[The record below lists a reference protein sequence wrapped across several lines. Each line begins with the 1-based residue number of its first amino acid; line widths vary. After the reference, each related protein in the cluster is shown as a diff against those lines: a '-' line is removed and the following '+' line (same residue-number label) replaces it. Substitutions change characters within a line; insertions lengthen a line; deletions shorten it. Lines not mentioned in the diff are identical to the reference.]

1 MALFRLQVVL
11 ERSSVQFLLSHAP
24 QCFVH
29 YASKCFALGSAFPS
43 FDRYDQEDRD
53 EEDHDAEGE
62 DDEAHQGSRACAHFH
77 LLIDMT
83 KKTATKKTTTPK
95 AKTTKATLKKITAV
109 KRAAGKKAKKV
120 AGKARALAM
129 KKKGVGIFAP
139 KVLSPALATIC
150 GGKKMPRTEVT
161 KKIWAY
167 IKKNKLNDGRT
178 IKPDSTLKAVFPV
191 ASIDMLKM
199 AGYVSKHLS

>member
-1 MALFRLQVVL
+1 M
-11 ERSSVQFLLSHAP
+11 
-24 QCFVH
+24 
-29 YASKCFALGSAFPS
+29 G
-43 FDRYDQEDRD
+43 
-53 EEDHDAEGE
+53 
-62 DDEAHQGSRACAHFH
+62 GSRACAHFH

-83 KKTATKKTTTPK
+83 KKTATKTTKP
-95 AKTTKATLKKITAV
+95 TKATLKKITAV
-109 KRAAGKKAKKV
+109 KRAAGKKSKKA

-161 KKIWAY
+161 KKIWVY

-199 AGYVSKHLS
+199 AGATSELFG